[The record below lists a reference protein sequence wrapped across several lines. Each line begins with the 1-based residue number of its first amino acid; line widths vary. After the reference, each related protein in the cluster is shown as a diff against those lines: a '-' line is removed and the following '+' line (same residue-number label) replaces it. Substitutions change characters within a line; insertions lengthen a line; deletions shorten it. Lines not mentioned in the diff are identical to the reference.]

1 MMFFVFCLFPKL
13 SDSFIVFVLTSLPLL
28 ATPMRIHGVQLLSVL
43 TDQPKGKFH

>member
-1 MMFFVFCLFPKL
+1 MMFFVFPKL

-28 ATPMRIHGVQLLSVL
+28 VTPMRIHGVQLLSVM